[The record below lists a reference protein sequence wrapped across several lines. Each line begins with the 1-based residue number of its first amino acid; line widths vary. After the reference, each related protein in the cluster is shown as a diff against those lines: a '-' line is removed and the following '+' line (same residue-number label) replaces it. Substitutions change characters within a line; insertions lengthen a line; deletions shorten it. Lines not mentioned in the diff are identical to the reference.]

1 MLLAHAPDPTTPS
14 RQGRQRERPALD
26 PRIQQLPSTTF
37 CGQRLTRRQIADI
50 QHTVG
55 LFPKLSRS
63 ELAHTICVHLR
74 WQTPKGR
81 NRSQLALR
89 LLRQLERLGIL
100 TLPPRQ
106 GPGRG
111 PQKPVAT
118 GPRSAPQPAIDAP
131 LAALAPLQLQLV
143 RAPKAVAEWNEW
155 VQRYHPLGYRQPFGA
170 HLRYYLLDGRQRKLG
185 CLLFDFAAR
194 RLPCRDAWIG
204 WPRQAHRPQLHRL
217 VRNARYLLFP
227 WVRVKNLASKALAL
241 AARQLPRDWRRLH
254 GYRPVLLETYVDP
267 QRHAGTCYKAAS
279 WQCLGETA
287 GRAAMGGVP
296 AKTTKQVWVR
306 PLHPDWRAI
315 LLHGPR
321 AALPSRQPASKRRKR
336 QSTQNQPH
344 QPAACVKPA
353 REAGIARVSS
363 GPCHGCRT

>member
-1 MLLAHAPDPTTPS
+1 M
-14 RQGRQRERPALD
+14 
-26 PRIQQLPSTTF
+26 
-37 CGQRLTRRQIADI
+37 
-50 QHTVG
+50 
-55 LFPKLSRS
+55 
-63 ELAHTICVHLR
+63 
-74 WQTPKGR
+74 
-81 NRSQLALR
+81 R
-89 LLRQLERLGIL
+89 LLRQLERLSIL
-100 TLPPRQ
+100 TLPPKQ

-111 PQKPVAT
+111 PQKPVGT
-118 GPRSAPQPAIDAP
+118 SPRSAPQPAIDAP

-170 HLRYYLLDGRQRKLG
+170 HLRYSLLDRRQRQLG

-204 WPRQAHRPQLHRL
+204 WPRQAYRPQLHRV

-241 AARQLPRDWRRLH
+241 AARQLPQDWRQLH

-267 QRHAGTCYKAAS
+267 QRHAGTCYKAAN

-287 GRAAMGGVP
+287 GRGAMGGVP
-296 AKTTKQVWVR
+296 AKTPKQVWVR
-306 PLHPDWRAI
+306 PLHPHWRAI

-321 AALPSRQPASKRRKR
+321 ATARRWHYPPHSDWRSGNRHPHESRPLD
-336 QSTQNQPH
+336 P
-344 QPAACVKPA
+344 PL
-353 REAGIARVSS
+353 
-363 GPCHGCRT
+363 